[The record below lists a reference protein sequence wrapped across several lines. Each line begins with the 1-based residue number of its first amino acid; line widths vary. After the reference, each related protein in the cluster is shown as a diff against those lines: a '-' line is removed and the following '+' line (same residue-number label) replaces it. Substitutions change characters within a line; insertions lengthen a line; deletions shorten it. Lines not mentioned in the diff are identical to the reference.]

1 MLDVRL
7 YGKIIVFNRLQL
19 LIRAS
24 ALADAARV
32 GCGRMTASREN
43 HDCLR
48 DCQVVQALASLQL
61 GFVLT
66 NGAGNVTWLNRKAAD
81 VLGQPPAACLTRPLA
96 QLLRDV
102 HLAAFWHQAVE
113 AGGDVVAEVALRW
126 PAELTLRA
134 SVTRLNAPEADET
147 GFVLLLCDVTAERRI
162 SVELSEAIGR
172 RLLSLAA
179 GDAPTKAAQGLTG
192 QELRILGL
200 VGHGKANNEIGVEIG
215 VTTST
220 VRSHLKS
227 IYRKLGIESRAEAVS
242 FAVRNQ
248 LG

>member
-1 MLDVRL
+1 MP
-7 YGKIIVFNRLQL
+7 
-19 LIRAS
+19 A
-24 ALADAARV
+24 
-32 GCGRMTASREN
+32 TREN

-48 DCQVVQALASLQL
+48 DCRVVQALANLQL
-61 GFVLT
+61 GFILT
-66 NGAGNVTWLNRKAAD
+66 NAAGNVTWLNRKAAD
-81 VLGQPPAACLTRPLA
+81 VLGQSVATCLTRPLA

-102 HLAAFWHQAVE
+102 HLAAFWHQAVS
-113 AGGDVVAEVALRW
+113 APDDVVAEVTVRW

-134 SVTRLNAPEADET
+134 SVTRLNEPEISET

-179 GDAPTKAAQGLTG
+179 GDTPTKAAQGLTA
-192 QELRILGL
+192 QELRILSL
-200 VGHGKANNEIGVEIG
+200 VGHGRANNEIGAEIG

-227 IYRKLGIESRAEAVS
+227 IYRKLGLESRAEAVS